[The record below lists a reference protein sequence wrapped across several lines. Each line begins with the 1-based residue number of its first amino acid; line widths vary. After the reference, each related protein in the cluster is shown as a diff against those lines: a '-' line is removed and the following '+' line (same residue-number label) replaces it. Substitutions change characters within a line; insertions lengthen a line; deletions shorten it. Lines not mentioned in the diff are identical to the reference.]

1 MSTKQIALV
10 TGANKGIGLET
21 SRQLARAGFTVL
33 MGSRDE
39 ARGRQ
44 AAEPLRNEGL
54 DARFIRLEIT
64 DTASIS
70 AAAETI
76 GRDHGRLD
84 VLVNNAGIAV
94 EGWDARPSTVSME
107 KVRETFEVNFFGL
120 IAVTQAMLPL
130 LTKSAAGRIVNLT
143 SILGSMSEHR
153 DPNSPIHGM
162 LCMAYNA
169 SKAAVNMFT
178 VNLAHELRETKIKV
192 NAAHPGWVK
201 TDMGGEGAPLDVTQ
215 GAWTSVYLTML
226 PETGPTGGF
235 FHKDVH
241 MRW

>member
-1 MSTKQIALV
+1 MSTKQIALI

-21 SRQLARAGFTVL
+21 CRQLARAGLAVL

-39 ARGRQ
+39 ARGTK
-44 AAEPLRNEGL
+44 AAETLRNEGL
-54 DARFIRLEIT
+54 DARFIRLEVT
-64 DTASIS
+64 DTASIH

-76 GRDHGRLD
+76 GREHGRLD

-130 LTKSAAGRIVNLT
+130 LKKSAAGRIVNLT
-143 SILGSMSEHR
+143 SILGSMGEHR
-153 DPNSPIHGM
+153 DSNSPIHGM
-162 LCMAYNA
+162 LFTAYNA

-178 VNLAHELRETKIKV
+178 VNLAHELRDTKIKV

-215 GAWTSVYLTML
+215 GAWTSVHLAML